1 MELRG
6 SMRVFCRVK
15 PLGRGAQ
22 LSLNLPH
29 DQTSTMDAVELLEG
43 SQLYHFDR
51 VFSPQS
57 SQETVFDEVK
67 PFIQIALDGEN
78 VCIFAYGQTGSGKT
92 FTMEGPPRS
101 THVTVGDSSK
111 GIIPRCGEFIFQ
123 ELDRLKLSGVNLDL
137 QVACFE
143 IYCEKV

>member
-1 MELRG
+1 
-6 SMRVFCRVK
+6 
-15 PLGRGAQ
+15 
-22 LSLNLPH
+22 
-29 DQTSTMDAVELLEG
+29 MDAVELLEG

-123 ELDRLKLSGVNLDL
+123 ELDRLKLTGINLDL